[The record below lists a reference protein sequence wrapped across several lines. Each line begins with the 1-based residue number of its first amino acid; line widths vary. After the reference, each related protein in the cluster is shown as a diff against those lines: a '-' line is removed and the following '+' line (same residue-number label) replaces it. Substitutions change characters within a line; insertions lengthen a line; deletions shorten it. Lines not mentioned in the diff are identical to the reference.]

1 MRPKT
6 TKCNSLTMKQE
17 RCNSLAGIVEPDFEH
32 DNVVWM
38 VNLSSIDVTELY
50 EQFTVQDSITQYVS
64 EASRIPMLSSK
75 A

>member
-1 MRPKT
+1 M
-6 TKCNSLTMKQE
+6 
-17 RCNSLAGIVEPDFEH
+17 
-32 DNVVWM
+32 WM

-50 EQFTVQDSITQYVS
+50 EQFTVQDSIAQYVS